1 MRTVLHDDPIAASDA
16 LACLGLTESALLA
29 AAMQGYLARTNCT
42 ANHPP
47 LFPSLFAW
55 AETVRALREQLAP
68 LGWVRND
75 EKNYSRTVHPE
86 GRIAIAVATGN
97 EATGVSG
104 ESPITKSVK
113 GPSTIEAVEINR
125 LQMWLLGM
133 EPPTATTDEDESQ
146 PTTWLLLIHHAN
158 NEIRSEL
165 SQPFEIGSDGR
176 INGWRERI
184 LLQSMPLD
192 PEPLAITPPSQP
204 DLDVE
209 IRRKA

>member
-16 LACLGLTESALLA
+16 LAQLGLMESPLLA
-29 AAMQGYLARTNCT
+29 AAMQGYMARINCT

-47 LFPSLFAW
+47 LFPSLAAW

-68 LGWVRND
+68 MGWGRND
-75 EKNYSRTVHPE
+75 EKNYSRTFHPE
-86 GRIAIAVATGN
+86 GHIAIAVATGN
-97 EATGVSG
+97 EATGVAG

-113 GPSTIEAVEINR
+113 GPSTIEAIEANR
-125 LQMWLLGM
+125 LQAWLPGM
-133 EPPTATTDEDESQ
+133 EPPAATVHEDETQ
-146 PTTWLLLIHHAN
+146 PTTWLLLIHHAV

-165 SQPFEIGSDGR
+165 SQPFEIAPDGR

-184 LLQSMPLD
+184 LLRSIPLD
-192 PEPLAITPPSQP
+192 PEPLTITPPSLP
-204 DLDVE
+204 DLDIE